1 MSEIT
6 PESAEVPLADK
17 VNVEPPILNGMSA
30 SEVAVVFT
38 SSGVFFFAL
47 GIVLWVTTGWWP
59 LFVIST
65 VGGPLVLIW
74 VTSKHLEGIKRNRP
88 DGYHIQRL
96 RIALAKRGLGRNPFI
111 RRTGWWS
118 IGRTL

>member
-1 MSEIT
+1 MSEST
-6 PESAEVPLADK
+6 PEIEGVPLADK
-17 VNVEPPILNGMSA
+17 VNVEPPIFNGLSA
-30 SEVAVVFT
+30 SEAAFVCTVSGVVFVT
-38 SSGVFFFAL
+38 LGV
-47 GIVLWVTTGWWP
+47 ILWATTGFWF
-59 LFVIST
+59 LFVTSA
-65 VGGPLVLIW
+65 VGGPLGVIW

-88 DGYHIQRL
+88 DGYHIQAL